1 MELVLPNSYVA
12 LEQEE
17 MMYIDDGGVGR
28 HWWNSRGTLAT
39 AFDVGFAIYTGGAA
53 IFSAAAIRK
62 AIKANK
68 GAMTRTLR
76 SMIIKHVGSAAAH
89 LASGALDIALTVS
102 GFSLGGAVAY
112 GADWADGKLDGYV
125 FA

>member
-1 MELVLPNSYVA
+1 MELVLPNNYVA

-17 MMYIDDGGVGR
+17 MMYID
-28 HWWNSRGTLAT
+28 
-39 AFDVGFAIYTGGAA
+39 GGAA